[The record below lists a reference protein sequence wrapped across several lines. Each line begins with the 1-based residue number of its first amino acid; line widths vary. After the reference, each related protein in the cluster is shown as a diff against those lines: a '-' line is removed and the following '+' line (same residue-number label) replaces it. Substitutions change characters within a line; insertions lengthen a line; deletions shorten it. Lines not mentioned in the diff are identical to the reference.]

1 MDILKSIYIITN
13 QINRKQY
20 IGQSVHPEIR
30 FKEHCQNSCQYNS
43 LIHAAIQ
50 KYGKE
55 NFSIKILEKDI
66 SNYDEREQYWIQFYN
81 TLIPYGYNISK
92 GGEYRPE
99 IKTGEDS
106 YLAKYTN
113 QQFSLIIQLLLNN
126 SNNQLTAQEIA
137 NLTGTS
143 KQYVLAVNNG
153 EARASQRSDE
163 FIYPLYNYYIKVT
176 EEVFWQIVTDL
187 SNKELTQKEIAN
199 KYHIGNSIVSSINTG
214 KLHYHSDISYPIR
227 KKRIKTRWG
236 YNL

>member
-1 MDILKSIYIITN
+1 MDILKSIYLITN
-13 QINRKQY
+13 QINGKQY
-20 IGQSVHPEIR
+20 IGQSIHPEKR

-55 NFSIKILEKDI
+55 NFAIKILEEDI

-81 TLIPYGYNISK
+81 TLVPHGYNISK

-106 YLAKYTN
+106 CLAKYTN
-113 QQFSLIIQLLLNN
+113 QQFKSIIQLLLNN
-126 SNNQLTAQEIA
+126 NNNQLTPQEIA
-137 NLTGTS
+137 NLTDTS

-153 EARASQRSDE
+153 EARTSQQFDE
-163 FIYPLYNYYIKVT
+163 YTYPLYNYYTKVT

-187 SNKELTQKEIAN
+187 SNKKLTQKEIAN
-199 KYHIGNSIVSSINTG
+199 KYCIGCSIVSGINTG
-214 KLHYHSDISYPIR
+214 KLHYHSDICYPIR